1 MTKRV
6 GASSKKRVSKAKKKT
21 STSKVVR
28 GESIERALFD
38 NFISLQNVLADLV
51 VKLDGLTTKV
61 SDMFD
66 LFESSAKSLAEKDFS
81 AEKEGKDNEKII
93 EKLENLSE
101 QNKIIAKGLTLI
113 HDKSPKEQE
122 TTPERSFEEPRE
134 PAGMGYG
141 RVAPQGPPLGQQG
154 YQRSISANSKPIASG
169 HNA

>member
-6 GASSKKRVSKAKKKT
+6 GASSKKRVSKTKKA
-21 STSKVVR
+21 STPKVIR

-81 AEKEGKDNEKII
+81 SEKEGKDNEKII
-93 EKLENLSE
+93 EKLEGLSE

-113 HDKSPKEQE
+113 HENSPREQE
-122 TTPERSFEEPRE
+122 TAPEHSFEEPRE
-134 PAGMGYG
+134 PAGMGYD
-141 RVAPQGPPLGQQG
+141 RVAPQRPPLGQER
-154 YQRSISANSKPIASG
+154 YQKSISANSKPIASG
-169 HNA
+169 HNV